1 MINLLDNI
9 KIELKNTKLLVVVGL
24 IFVLIGILPAVAQA
38 TEASLFFSPSDGIYH
53 TGSTFLVKVK
63 VDSNGASINAAQ
75 SKVLFPQEILEVK
88 SISKAGSIFTLW
100 PEEPVFSNSKGEISF
115 KGGVP
120 APGFTG
126 TGNILTIN
134 FRAKKMGPAKVSF
147 SEAEVLAA
155 DGRGTNI
162 LKLTPEATFS
172 ITETY
177 PEVSIAPVSPKI
189 SSPTHPKEN
198 LWYSNS
204 NPEFQW
210 AISPDI
216 IGINY
221 KFDQNPFSAPETI
234 DKNVESS
241 KSFEQIEDGIW
252 FFHLRVQN
260 KIGWSRTSH
269 YKIQID
275 TVPPNPFDVTIDN
288 QGDPTN
294 PRPFLYFETKDDLSR
309 VSHYEIKIGQ
319 GDRFSLVMAEI
330 NPLHLPHQAPGSYEI
345 LVKAIDQAGNFEESS
360 ASLNIE
366 SIPIPEISVYPRTH
380 TAGEEV
386 FYVAGTAPADLAIMI
401 FFKRN
406 QELIKTWEVKS
417 DENGDWSLYTSEL
430 FKSGNYS
437 ISTRSKD
444 PRGVISHSSPEYQ
457 IKVILAGISIGPL
470 MITYQV
476 LFPILIILIILITGI
491 IICLILFKVR
501 KIKKEIQEAA
511 ESLKNTFD
519 EIKRKAVEKIEYLD
533 SKSGLNPNEEK
544 LRDELVSILEK
555 SEEVIAKEIEDIREE
570 LK

>member
-1 MINLLDNI
+1 MINLLNNI
-9 KIELKNTKLLVVVGL
+9 KIELKNTKLLIVTGL
-24 IFVLIGILPAVAQA
+24 IFVSIGILPAIVQA
-38 TEASLFFSPSDGIYH
+38 AEASLFFSPGDGIYH
-53 TGSTFLVKVK
+53 TGSTFLVKVE
-63 VDSNGASINAAQ
+63 VNSDGAPINAAQ
-75 SKVLFPQEILEVK
+75 SKVLFPPEILEVK

-100 PEEPVFSNSKGEISF
+100 PEEPVFSNSKGEVSF
-115 KGGVP
+115 KGGIP
-120 APGFTG
+120 SPGFTG

-134 FRAKKMGPAKVSF
+134 FRAKKTGPAKVSF

-162 LKLTPEATFS
+162 LKFTPEAIFS

-177 PEVSIAPVSPKI
+177 PEVSNVPVSPKI

-198 LWYSNS
+198 LWYSSS

-221 KFDQNPFSAPETI
+221 KFDQNPFSVPETI
-234 DKNVESS
+234 DENVESS

-252 FFHLRVQN
+252 YFHLRVQN
-260 KIGWSRTSH
+260 KVGWSEISH

-275 TVPPNPFDVTIDN
+275 TIPPNPFDVTVDN

-294 PRPFLYFETKDDLSR
+294 PRPFLYFETRDDLSG

-319 GDRFSLVMAEI
+319 GDTFSLVMAET
-330 NPLHLPHQAPGSYEI
+330 NPLHLPHQAPGSYKI
-345 LVKAIDQAGNFEESS
+345 LVKAIDQAGNSEESS
-360 ASLNIE
+360 VFLDIK
-366 SIPIPEISVYPRTH
+366 SIPIPEISVYPRIH

-386 FYVAGTAPADLAIMI
+386 FYVAGTAPTDLTVII
-401 FFKRN
+401 FFKKN
-406 QELIKTWEVKS
+406 QELVKTWEVKS
-417 DENGDWSLYTSEL
+417 DENGNWSFYTSEL
-430 FKSGNYS
+430 FKSGNYL
-437 ISTRSKD
+437 ISARSKD
-444 PRGVISHSSPEYQ
+444 QRETISHSSPEYQ

-476 LFPILIILIILITGI
+476 LFPILIILIVLITGI
-491 IICLILFKVR
+491 VIGLILFKVK

-511 ESLKNTFD
+511 ESLKNTFN
-519 EIKRKAVEKIEYLD
+519 EIKRKTVEKIEYLD
-533 SKSGLNPNEEK
+533 SKPGLNPDEEK
-544 LRDELVSILEK
+544 LRDELVNILEK